1 MEIVPFF
8 LNWGP
13 LWSFAPVLWVIW
25 VLCTTLRQ
33 SFALLC
39 GSLCYFAVLCG
50 SLCIKS
56 MPYRAR
62 LSLLIDLLSNTNCKL
77 FPWYFSSLHL
87 DHLQGYARW
96 LPAVGD
102 MLYKKPKQL
111 YTYVQRRTRWRTHLI
126 LLNYSPTTHTH
137 SKTPQG
143 LNDAMFI
150 HVWGPHWLPFLN
162 RREL

>member
-13 LWSFAPVLWVIW
+13 L
-25 VLCTTLRQ
+25 Q

-39 GSLCYFAVLCG
+39 GPLRQFFELFGSFALLCASLLRYFAVLCVT
-50 SLCIKS
+50 LRFFVYKIHA
-56 MPYRAR
+56 YRAR

-150 HVWGPHWLPFLN
+150 HVWGPH
-162 RREL
+162 